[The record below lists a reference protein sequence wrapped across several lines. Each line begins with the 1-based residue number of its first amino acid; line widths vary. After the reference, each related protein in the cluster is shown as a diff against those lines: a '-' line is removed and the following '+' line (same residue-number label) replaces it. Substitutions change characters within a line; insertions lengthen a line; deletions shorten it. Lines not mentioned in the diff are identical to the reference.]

1 MPTSAESAK
10 IRSPTPLNSNAAVP
24 QNRPKRA
31 ATSVGVKSTTKPM
44 AKSIATPISG
54 KPIPTAVKPSKA
66 NGFVSGVNKQRA
78 PLPLARADSSLV
90 LSAAKLAASE
100 SLASKNRSTS
110 SFSFGNIYTGNDT
123 ESLSSRASYDNNSY
137 QESSR
142 RYPQS
147 KGLQA
152 SSSSS
157 TMPKD
162 MINSVKQSIESKSVG
177 KDPSQKRI
185 SSLYEPQEMLKN
197 LRSSISAK
205 TVSGTSVRPMISEK
219 NQAMINGIRDRIDSK
234 RIVTDVS
241 KTSSLS
247 SEDVSHLQGHDLA
260 NTHTYQPLNNND
272 SFSSFGSSFSEV
284 EPSSLSKANGEEDEE
299 SIIDNAS
306 ATVQEHPPVNEEVAK
321 NMNMDSSSESLS
333 NNSNPPQISVQG
345 QMISTDTPIETPKA
359 KPKRRP
365 PPDLVSLQ
373 SYSGASFASST
384 FVDDESTGGPRE
396 ETSIPMFHDKSVES
410 LPDGY
415 SSTDA
420 DITLEND
427 RNSSQSKF
435 PQFPDIKKHKKTEKK
450 GNFLKKYSRPLKCVD
465 NEVNLLDSDEAEE
478 EDETDSSYGKRAP
491 QILTPP
497 TQQVRLKSTMR
508 KTNRR
513 KEKKYMFN
521 ENKPWKNHNE
531 LSSISEQE
539 RKRYEGLWASNKG
552 NYMNSVVTRLVGVDY
567 DSGKSE
573 PEVEEEEDSRKA
585 ARLSSK
591 AGTFDSGKMSDQEN
605 FHGLLSVEVDQLIHG
620 VVVRRIWKRSR
631 LPRETLEAIWNLVD
645 FRKDGTLNKPE
656 FVVGMW
662 LVDQCLYG
670 RKLPKKVEN
679 EVWDS
684 LGSIGLNVVVRKKG
698 KR

>member
-1 MPTSAESAK
+1 MSENSTASHAAAMAAFKSLANNNTSSSSIPSSYKIPTSAESAK

-44 AKSIATPISG
+44 AKSIATPIS
-54 KPIPTAVKPSKA
+54 VKPSKA

-78 PLPLARADSSLV
+78 PLPLARADSSL
-90 LSAAKLAASE
+90 K
-100 SLASKNRSTS
+100 
-110 SFSFGNIYTGNDT
+110 
-123 ESLSSRASYDNNSY
+123 
-137 QESSR
+137 SSR

-321 NMNMDSSSESLS
+321 NMNMDK
-333 NNSNPPQISVQG
+333 
-345 QMISTDTPIETPKA
+345 TPKA

-365 PPDLVSLQ
+365 PPDLVS
-373 SYSGASFASST
+373 
-384 FVDDESTGGPRE
+384 GPRE